1 MNRRNIVIAVVLV
14 GALAVG
20 LIVYGVLLTPHKA
33 AVPPRNV
40 VIAAMNIPAHASIV
54 STMVTTEQRPAD
66 QVEPDAYA
74 DPSDAIGQIA
84 VNDIPQGAEITPT
97 RLAHPAP
104 PPQGLQ
110 VAVGLRAITIPIDNV
125 KGIAGLLQ
133 PGDHVDVLAS
143 PPRTAG
149 AARAFAIVRDA
160 RVLAVG
166 QSLGPSPSPIGVSTP
181 APSQTPAPPAVTA
194 TLLVTPQQANIILA
208 SDLNSTLRLALRS
221 PHEPARSLAAEPIEY
236 STPAPP
242 APPPASP
249 RGLQV
254 ISGDSVT
261 AVQP

>member
-1 MNRRNIVIAVVLV
+1 MNRRNIVIAVVAI

-40 VIAAMNIPAHASIV
+40 VVAAMNIPAHAHV
-54 STMVTTEQRPAD
+54 VAEMVTTEQKPSD
-66 QVEPDAYA
+66 QVEPDALA
-74 DPSDAIGQIA
+74 DPADAIGMVA
-84 VNDIPQGAEITPT
+84 TSDIPQGAEITPT

-143 PPRTAG
+143 PPRTSG

-166 QSLGPSPSPIGVSTP
+166 QQLVPSPSPIGVSTP
-181 APSQTPAPPAVTA
+181 QPSQTPPPPAVTA

-221 PHEPARSLAAEPIEY
+221 PHEPSRSLAAETIEY
-236 STPAPP
+236 ATAAPP
-242 APPPASP
+242 APPPPTP

-254 ISGDSVT
+254 VTGDTVT
-261 AVQP
+261 SVQP

>member
-1 MNRRNIVIAVVLV
+1 MNRRNIVIAVVV
-14 GALAVG
+14 FGALAVF
-20 LIVYGVLLTPHKA
+20 LIVYGVLLTQPKA
-33 AVPPRNV
+33 TVQPRNV
-40 VIAAMNIPAHASIV
+40 VIAALDIPARTPIV
-54 STMVTTEQRPAD
+54 STMVATEQKPPD
-66 QVEPDAYA
+66 QVEPDALA
-74 DPSDAIGQIA
+74 DPSDAIGMIA
-84 VNDIPQGAEITPT
+84 ANDIPKGAEITPT
-97 RLAHPAP
+97 RLARPAP

-110 VAVGLRAITIPIDNV
+110 IAVGLRAITIPIDNV

-143 PPRTAG
+143 PPRTTG
-149 AARAFAIVRDA
+149 TARAFAIVRDA

-166 QSLGPSPSPIGVSTP
+166 QSLGPSPNPVGVGTP
-181 APSQTPAPPAVTA
+181 APSQTAAPPPVTA

-208 SDLNSTLRLALRS
+208 SDLNSTLRLTLRS

-242 APPPASP
+242 APPPATP